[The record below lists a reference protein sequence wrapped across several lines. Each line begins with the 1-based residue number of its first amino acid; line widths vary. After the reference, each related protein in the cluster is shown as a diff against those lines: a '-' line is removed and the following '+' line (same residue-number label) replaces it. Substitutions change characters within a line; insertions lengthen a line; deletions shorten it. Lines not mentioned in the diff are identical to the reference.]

1 MSHQEEGLR
10 PEEFAEAAEAAIQD
24 AIKGEASQVAI
35 TLAQAGWLGICTS
48 EASNGL
54 GLDLRFAI
62 PLVKAAGRLRLRF
75 ALAEQILLA
84 KHLTGTEIASSLAQ
98 GLQLATIA
106 WQGSAEDAWIGH
118 ARRVQDARWLL
129 VRHPNGAVLLD
140 VQDAPKQTDHHL
152 DPENPQVW
160 VNVSQCPVVTQID
173 QLTTEALWRDGAL
186 LMAATV
192 HGVAEFALNAAA
204 EHTST
209 RIQFDRPLSS
219 KQAIRHWLSRMKLY
233 HEAGGTA
240 IARALSA
247 NEWGAP
253 RDPFPV
259 LSTNLKYATFIVEKS
274 IQLHGGMGFTWD
286 IPLHHALREVRKL
299 DAAWDGSALTQSIGR
314 RFIQT
319 TGNP

>member
-1 MSHQEEGLR
+1 MSHQEDGLR

-24 AIKGEASQVAI
+24 AIKGEAGQVSS
-35 TLAQAGWLGICTS
+35 TLAEAGLLGVCTS
-48 EASNGL
+48 EKSNGL

-62 PLVKAAGRLRLRF
+62 PLAQAAGRLRLRF

-84 KHLTGTEIASSLAQ
+84 RCFAGSEIASSLAL

-106 WQGSAEDAWIGH
+106 WQGSTEDTWIGH

-129 VRHPNGAVLLD
+129 VRHQAGAVLLD
-140 VQDAPKQTDHHL
+140 VLDAPRQSDRNL

-160 VNVSQCPVVTQID
+160 LNVTQCPVVSYLD
-173 QLTTEALWRDGAL
+173 QNTTEALWRDGAL

-192 HGVAEFALNAAA
+192 HGAAEYALNAAV

-209 RIQFDRPLSS
+209 RVQFERPLSS

-233 HEAGGTA
+233 HEAAGTS
-240 IARALSA
+240 IARALNE
-247 NEWGAP
+247 NEWGAT

-259 LSTNLKYATFIVEKS
+259 LSTNLKYATFIIEKS

-286 IPLHHALREVRKL
+286 IPLHHALREVRKI
-299 DAAWDGSALTQSIGR
+299 DAAWDGSALTKDIGR
-314 RFIQT
+314 RFMES
-319 TGNP
+319 TGSQ